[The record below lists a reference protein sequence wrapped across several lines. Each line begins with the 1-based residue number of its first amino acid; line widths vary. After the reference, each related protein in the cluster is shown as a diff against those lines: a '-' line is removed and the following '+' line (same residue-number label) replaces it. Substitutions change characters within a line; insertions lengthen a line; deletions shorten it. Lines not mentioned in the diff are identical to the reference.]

1 MNVSLPSAAQEA
13 RGFWVLRFRLL
24 RCLLQQAFSSSR
36 LRTLVILTL
45 SLIFWIAMYVMFHEG
60 FRLLWMTIQHEATRS
75 QTVHAIYNVFFLALL
90 TMLTVSSAI
99 VIYGG
104 LFRGRETFFL
114 LTIPVTSRRIVLH
127 RFQETMLITCWGFF
141 LLGSPLLLAYGA
153 VAGAPWYYFLL
164 MLPFM
169 LAFVFIPGSLGAI
182 LCLLVVRFLPTLR
195 LYLLAIAAAL
205 MVLAMLLLAW
215 MLLEDTSVETLMS
228 FDWFHGM
235 LAKLQYSEQRCL
247 PSWWLSTGLLESA
260 HPAASETQ
268 LSWLES
274 LGFFACLTS
283 TAMFGYLM
291 VGAAGERLYVK
302 GYSGLAGLASDR
314 KKARTNIFD
323 EFTGLVTLPLPQ
335 SMRHLVQKDFRIF
348 RRDITQWSQFAIFFA
363 LLAFYFLN
371 IRRLHYGTS
380 FRGWMTAVSF
390 LNVGVTG
397 LLLATFTTRFIYPLI
412 SLEGRRF
419 WILGTLP
426 IHRSSILLS
435 KFFFATAMSLVP
447 CSALI
452 LLSDVMLGL
461 HITSPLIAIC
471 HQVTCVALCLGLSG
485 LAVGLGA
492 RFPNLR
498 EASAAKIAAGFGG
511 TLTLV
516 ISVIYIAVVVLL
528 TAVPTISAVSPAC
541 QLRIAHRRHLDAAEF
556 PIGKSGYHH
565 NGIGDHYHP
574 GRRSDYFAALKWHPS
589 AKRTGTIA

>member
-1 MNVSLPSAAQEA
+1 MSQVLPTATAEA
-13 RGFWVLRFRLL
+13 CGFWRLRIRLL
-24 RCLLQQAFSSSR
+24 RCLIRQAFSTSR
-36 LRTLVILTL
+36 LRTILILTL
-45 SLIFWIAMYVMFHEG
+45 SLIFWFAMYVMFHEG

-75 QTVHAIYNVFFLALL
+75 QTVHAIYNVFFLTLL
-90 TMLTVSSAI
+90 MMLTVSSAI
-99 VIYGG
+99 VTYGG

-114 LTIPVTSRRIVLH
+114 LTIPVTSRRIVLY

-141 LLGSPLLLAYGA
+141 LLGSPLLLAYGTIA
-153 VAGAPWYYFLL
+153 EAPWYYFVM

-169 LAFVFIPGSLGAI
+169 FAFVFIPGALGAI
-182 LCLLVVRFLPTLR
+182 LCLVVVRYLPNLR
-195 LYLLAIAAAL
+195 FYLLAMAAAVA
-205 MVLAMLLLAW
+205 VLAVVLVAW
-215 MLLEDTSVETLMS
+215 FLLEESSPETLLS

-235 LAKLQYSEQRCL
+235 LARLQYSEQRCL
-247 PSWWLSTGLLESA
+247 PSWWLSTGLLEAA
-260 HPAASETQ
+260 HPATSRTQ

-274 LGFFACLTS
+274 LGFWACLTS
-283 TAMFGYLM
+283 TAMVAYLALGF
-291 VGAAGERLYVK
+291 VGEKLYVA

-314 KKARTNIFD
+314 KRARKNIVD
-323 EFTGLVTLPLPQ
+323 ETVAVFSWPLPKH
-335 SMRHLVQKDFRIF
+335 MRHLVQKDFRIF

-380 FRGWMTAVSF
+380 FAGWMVAVSF

-397 LLLATFTTRFIYPLI
+397 LLLATFTTRFIYPLV

-426 IHRSSILLS
+426 IDRSAVIWS
-435 KFFFATAMSLVP
+435 KFFFATFMSLIP

-461 HITSPLIAIC
+461 HITSPLVAIS
-471 HQVTCVALCLGLSG
+471 HQVTCCALCLGLAG

-516 ISVIYIAVVVLL
+516 ISVIYIAVIVLL
-528 TAVPTISAVSPAC
+528 TAVPTISVVRKRVSSDLHLIDLVSDLPDVRMGETGAILIGLLATIILGVTATLLPLYSGSRA
-541 QLRIAHRRHLDAAEF
+541 LRELEH
-556 PIGKSGYHH
+556 
-565 NGIGDHYHP
+565 
-574 GRRSDYFAALKWHPS
+574 
-589 AKRTGTIA
+589 